1 MLDDKIVPLIS
12 EECLS
17 IDLLYFCFVNYE
29 PIQKKKSQFL
39 LKISSLL
46 SKGRQILMK
55 DNLIDE
61 ERAKQEEAAQES
73 LEQKLERLGKKNV
86 TP

>member
-1 MLDDKIVPLIS
+1 MMNP
-12 EECLS
+12 
-17 IDLLYFCFVNYE
+17 F
-29 PIQKKKSQFL
+29 KKRNHNFFF
-39 LKISSLL
+39 KISSLL

-73 LEQKLERLGKKNV
+73 LEQKLERLGKKKCDSMRTSVEFFIHSNKI
-86 TP
+86 

>member
-1 MLDDKIVPLIS
+1 MISYIFVLIMNP
-12 EECLS
+12 
-17 IDLLYFCFVNYE
+17 F
-29 PIQKKKSQFL
+29 KKKITIFFS

-73 LEQKLERLGKKNV
+73 LEQKLERLGKKKM
-86 TP
+86 

>member
-1 MLDDKIVPLIS
+1 MNP
-12 EECLS
+12 
-17 IDLLYFCFVNYE
+17 F
-29 PIQKKKSQFL
+29 KKRNHNFFFE
-39 LKISSLL
+39 ISSLL

-73 LEQKLERLGKKNV
+73 LEQKLERLGIKCDSMRTSVQFFIHSNKI
-86 TP
+86 